1 MLDNQITIQIIIS
14 ICVVLSFL
22 GFNYN
27 FVLPKLKP
35 FIKTYSIVASVIY
48 LGLAITTFDFTKNI
62 ISFANFL
69 FEFFLILFP
78 WFYYSILEYVVII
91 IDNDKS
97 EQKKQA

>member
-14 ICVVLSFL
+14 ICVGLSFL

-35 FIKTYSIVASVIY
+35 FIKIYSVVASLIY
-48 LGLAITTFDFTKNI
+48 LGLAIFTFDFTKNI
-62 ISFANFL
+62 TSFANFF

-78 WFYYSILEYVVII
+78 WFYYSILEYIVTI
-91 IDNDKS
+91 IDNNKS
-97 EQKKQA
+97 E